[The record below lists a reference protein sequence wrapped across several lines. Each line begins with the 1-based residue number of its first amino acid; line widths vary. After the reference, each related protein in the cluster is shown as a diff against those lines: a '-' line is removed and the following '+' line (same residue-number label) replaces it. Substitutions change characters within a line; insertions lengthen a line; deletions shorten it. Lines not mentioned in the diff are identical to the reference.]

1 MISYLCTS
9 PFPKFDKTD
18 AVYNEINF
26 LAEQTQGTVK
36 SLFPFDTPNSKFP
49 IPLYGLHNLLTIK
62 RLEKKNKL
70 NHIFGS
76 GLFHLPFVY
85 FLKKPCIY
93 SVIASVHHQQIFPP
107 LSYLKKFAA
116 IVVSNSRDYQKL
128 QDLGLDNIKLVQ
140 TGIDISKIE
149 QHTTPLNSSLHLLL
163 ASAPWEKRQFET
175 KGIHLLLKMLQDSQD
190 VFITFLWRGILS
202 EEMKVLIEQYDVSQK
217 CTLIDEVVD
226 INNYMKKI
234 HGTILLTSDAS
245 NVKALP
251 HSLIESLVSQKPVIL
266 SQKIPMAD
274 FVQKTKVGIVINRLE
289 KKELMDGL
297 KALKQDYKT
306 LVSNVKNIAPS
317 FFSIKRVYQDYQKI
331 YAAILEVK

>member
-9 PFPKFDKTD
+9 PLPKLKKTD

-26 LAEQTQGTVK
+26 LAEQTQGTIN

-62 RLEKKNKL
+62 KLEKQHKI

-76 GLFHLPFVY
+76 GLFRLPFVY

-93 SVIASVHHQQIFPP
+93 SVVASIHHQRQFPS

-116 IVVSNSRDYQKL
+116 IIISNGRDYQRL
-128 QDLGLDNIKLVQ
+128 ENLGLNNVKLVQ

-149 QHTTPLNSSLHLLL
+149 PHTTPLKSPLHLLL

-175 KGIHLLLKMLQDSQD
+175 KGIHLLLKMLQQTQD
-190 VFITFLWRGILS
+190 VYITFLWRGILS
-202 EEMKVLIEQYDVSQK
+202 DHMKTLIEQYGVSQK
-217 CTLIDEVVD
+217 CSLIDEVVD
-226 INNYMKKI
+226 INDYMQKI

-266 SQKIPMAD
+266 SKKIPMAD
-274 FVQKTKVGIVINRLE
+274 FVQKTKVGIIINNLE
-289 KKELMDGL
+289 EKELITGL
-297 KALKQDYKT
+297 KILKQDYET
-306 LVSNVKNIAPS
+306 LVANVKNIAPS

-331 YAAILEVK
+331 YAAILDC